1 MNAAPL
7 NPNAYEASDDLVL
20 DDRFDPLPCEGA
32 DRDVTVKKL
41 HECNH
46 IHPLDCGA
54 RQAAIRGLLGKAE
67 TTVLWSS
74 PSFAPTDITPRWAI
88 TSSSMSTTSS
98 WTAEK

>member
-1 MNAAPL
+1 MTEKSYAELLYQPGD
-7 NPNAYEASDDLVL
+7 PELV
-20 DDRFDPLPCEGA
+20 A